1 MLSKT
6 PLCGSIRYTAEDDDG
21 KLMLCSVPADITSRM
36 QNTVWS
42 KQIPL
47 LLTSGT
53 LAIGSSFRRFQ
64 DECGL
69 ADNQRVME
77 SIAVSPFDYASNCR
91 LFFPRYSVHL
101 SSERYYDEIAAEI
114 LRLLCAA
121 NGHALVLFTSYADL
135 SAVNERLATA
145 KVPIFSLRR
154 NHPQINKLTSLDIQ
168 QFYKDLLEN
177 GRIREDTKAKKP
189 GLSSTTV
196 HGIHVMLKSA
206 LKRAVQERLIPFNPA
221 EFCIPPKITKP
232 ELQVIPSERYQSY
245 LTAAEQRG
253 VLPMFYLE
261 LATGLRKGEIAALL
275 WSDFDAQTKTIH
287 VTKQYLFYNGQ
298 GTVSPP
304 KSDSSIRYVS
314 ISDEAARL
322 LQQEHEKHPNNP
334 YMFPSPVTGEM
345 YHPDAIVKIHRKIC
359 KDIGLEHVRF
369 HDLRH
374 SFATTALQCGVD
386 VKTVSTMLGHSSA
399 GFTLNVY
406 THSTSRMQQEA
417 ARTVGK
423 VMPKMLER

>member
-1 MLSKT
+1 MAKKRVNGEGT
-6 PLCGSIRYTAEDDDG
+6 IGKRKDGRWEARYIVGRDPETG
-21 KLMLCSVPADITSRM
+21 
-36 QNTVWS
+36 
-42 KQIPL
+42 KQIRKSIL
-47 LLTSGT
+47 GKTQAEVRAKLKDA
-53 LAIGSSFRRFQ
+53 LA
-64 DECGL
+64 E
-69 ADNQRVME
+69 
-77 SIAVSPFDYASNCR
+77 
-91 LFFPRYSVHL
+91 
-101 SSERYYDEIAAEI
+101 AAEI
-114 LRLLCAA
+114 DVVKSSGYSVSGWMQAWYSLYAQPNVRETTARYYKGYIDHHVIPRLGDTPL
-121 NGHALVLFTSYADL
+121 
-135 SAVNERLATA
+135 
-145 KVPIFSLRR
+145 
-154 NHPQINKLTSLDIQ
+154 NKLTSLDIQ
-168 QFYKDLLEN
+168 QFYKDLLES
-177 GRIREDTKAKKP
+177 GRMREDTKAKKP

-245 LTAAEQRG
+245 LTAAERRG

-314 ISDEAARL
+314 ISEEAARL
-322 LQQEHEKHPNNP
+322 LEQEHEKHPNNP

-359 KDIGLEHVRF
+359 KDIGLENVRF

-374 SFATTALQCGVD
+374 PYVKSTTKKYLFFLVPTFQL
-386 VKTVSTMLGHSSA
+386 S
-399 GFTLNVY
+399 
-406 THSTSRMQQEA
+406 
-417 ARTVGK
+417 
-423 VMPKMLER
+423 